1 MVRIQAHPVTLLRWI
16 PLLLIAALFSGC
28 GKFRSYSGP
37 EVTRIVVFKES
48 RRMYLLHEEEAL
60 RAFDIELGFEPE
72 GDKEISGDGK
82 TPEGHYLI
90 DRRNPDSVFHLSL
103 GVSYPNEADIE
114 NARKLGEDPGGDIFI
129 HGTPS
134 RFAARGPDWT
144 WGCIAV
150 SNREIEDIYAMVK
163 TGTRISIYP

>member
-1 MVRIQAHPVTLLRWI
+1 MTLSRLI
-16 PLLLIAALFSGC
+16 PLLLIAALVSGC
-28 GKFRSYSGP
+28 SSKFRSYDGP
-37 EVTRIVVFKES
+37 EVTRVVVFKEN
-48 RRMYLLHEEEAL
+48 RRMYLLHEKEAL

-90 DRRNPDSVFHLSL
+90 DRRNPDSTFHLSL
-103 GVSYPNEADIE
+103 GVSYPSQSDVE
-114 NARKLGEDPGGDIFI
+114 NAQKLGIDPGGDIFI

-134 RFAARGPDWT
+134 RFASRGPDWT

-150 SNREIEDIYAMVK
+150 SNREIEDIYAMVGL
-163 TGTRISIYP
+163 GTVISIYP